1 MFNVQMPTQGLFG
14 TLSGFGRSE
23 IAILALFFLLCIS
36 VAIGALSS
44 PKHEKKISNKIL
56 YKKFK

>member
-44 PKHEKKISNKIL
+44 PKHEKN
-56 YKKFK
+56 F